1 MLLLVMIM
9 SIGAISA
16 ADANETLQG
25 EVSDTNIALTDEVGD
40 TNIATTSSDLKQEVN
55 DTSPAIESVN
65 DVDEINVDDSRNENH
80 KVGDA
85 SPASDDVLSASDDD
99 LLKHNENNFFYGGTW
114 YYDFEDALSAAESN
128 KGGTIKIW
136 RGTYKY
142 TSDDDDFQYKINT
155 EGTYTIQPYGSD
167 HQVIF
172 DGENKGWFLHITNA
186 NIHVTISDITF
197 KNGKGNDGP
206 LEVEDGAQLTLYR
219 CIFEGNHASS
229 DGVSY
234 GLGGA
239 IIVDEGSLVANDCKF
254 INNKADRHGGA
265 ICIEDSGSVT
275 LNNCYFKDNKKGS
288 DEANDFE
295 DYSIDG
301 GESADWSF
309 TNCLFV
315 GSGSLDID
323 VDASEKSVS
332 ITPWVDDNIN
342 LVVLYKDGKFYD
354 DNPGASGRTTTF
366 TDLEKGTYT
375 VYMMKDDEKR
385 YEYSGSTFTIIE
397 PNFILDDDKVFE
409 TLSAA
414 IDAIPN
420 GGSGEIAVKG
430 GNYTGSGNRYVKINN
445 KVVTIRPKSDLD
457 HVTFSGDR
465 VLDYTTPAP
474 SYFLTVGSN
483 SKLTI
488 EDITIT
494 GYFEDSALEFTAGS
508 EGYISGCE
516 FNNIKYINNQPVNPI
531 NAQNS
536 NLALYKC
543 TFESNGPTL
552 FKSTIV
558 NIDECTFTSNSGT
571 QGGAINADSSTNL
584 NVTNS
589 EFNMNEANEGG
600 AIYATNLELHGNEF
614 IGNSAN
620 LGGAVYI
627 TSQSESLINMTY
639 CVFDTNYG
647 NYRNVYF
654 ESLTRKFN
662 FEFNEYDLNLTIRL
676 DDISYGSDSILYGNF
691 DWGSNLN
698 NTYTLLT
705 GVADEENIFGDMVT
719 VVNKKFEMN
728 LGVLPGGTHQIVMEG
743 MYNQGDSR
751 DHFWQQD
758 YYSDLYQN
766 EFYLIN
772 PAYAKIGIDKAKI
785 SLTLE
790 VKDVL
795 IPETPVLNVY
805 ADRDLNYTIFIQNKY
820 YQVQVVNGKG
830 SMQLTGL
837 DLGNYTVVAMRDSD
851 DNYELAMNFTTFAIA
866 KTYSN
871 FLVLSTNVEYD
882 TLNEAVANSND
893 DDTIHVKK
901 GTYKNTGIVISN
913 KTLEIIAL
921 EGAVFD
927 AQGADANF
935 IIVNEYAVADI
946 SGITFR
952 GLHNRNTNYG
962 AIVNHGY
969 LSLTSCNFTDN
980 KITKTTFAENGGAAI
995 FSDGDLLDIDG
1006 CNFIN
1011 NVAPLKVGTA
1021 AVTSLG
1027 HEDVS
1032 ITDSKFINNT
1042 AREGGALHF
1051 KNIIQFEAAVTSC
1064 DFERNTAVKGSAIY
1078 VGNNSR
1084 YISVTYSD
1092 FKKNDIK
1099 NNLGEKTQLEGG
1111 VIYVNADT
1119 NDVTLDISLSN
1130 FEDNSNSNVDG
1141 GVICLDGSSKATIE
1155 SCVFTNNSG
1164 KVGSVILIK
1173 NPYDKKLT
1181 LIMDSSAFTNNNAT
1195 TGAVATSP
1203 KVTALIDECVFANNT
1218 GENRHIYSNGFTV
1231 VHDSMFDV
1239 KDAKLNAPSVQY
1251 GESSTITGTADIGTN
1266 IYAAANLT
1274 VAGKNNIAEIK
1285 NNAFTYDAGILSY
1298 GKYYAVL
1305 NNIVDN
1311 NNNIYQMDSITEIF
1325 RVTRGSMELNVSV
1338 DNITYGETLKV
1349 VESIPSI
1356 ATGTVDYQLNGKY
1369 YTKDEIESLKLDAGK
1384 YTLVAIYDHDD
1395 FAFTSTAVNFE
1406 VYKANPTISV
1416 PDVDVKYNDSIVI
1429 NIESD
1434 VASIYTIEIED
1445 YRNVVFVNGSRSIVI
1460 DKTLNPGN
1468 YTIKVT
1474 SQERVNYISNS
1485 TEAILNVNGNI
1496 PVFSLSISN
1505 ANMADIGTGNVGET
1519 DSAVDV
1525 SNNVQSKPL
1534 MAIRYFAIDDTKSKE
1549 QLSNSPDNNLGE
1561 EYEEGRFLFQYD
1573 EDDDYDYF
1581 DTLEDAVDEAVLYG
1595 SGIIT
1600 VRGGTYPV
1608 YSIDIEGEVELTIK
1622 AYENEEVIFD
1632 CGGEYYFMLLTYD
1645 TEMEWVQVPPPPHP
1659 EFEQTDGPTVTLEN
1673 ITVINGVANYG
1684 GAIDLRAGTLV
1695 LNNCNFH
1702 NNHANDE
1709 GGAIYIGTW
1718 DAEYDATLIAVNT
1731 TFTNNY
1737 AESEGGAIYI
1747 ASDNLDGQTT
1757 SASFMLCTFL
1767 DNYQGEDEERM
1778 RNYFAGGNAD
1788 EIICQYCIFNANG
1801 EIYNFTMDKINQAV
1815 YVNGTS
1821 NDTFDSVVL
1830 LYFDTAPLYTINN
1843 NGSSDFSITFEDVMG
1858 GNYTVGVMN
1867 DHDFNTY
1874 IFDVKFEMKV
1884 PNFIISEDEVYEN
1897 LTDAID
1903 AVAENGVIYAN
1914 ANYYLEEQMG
1924 IDISKSFTLKNFRGR
1939 DVVFDGNST
1948 TWFFTI
1954 AEGCT
1959 VAFEGIYFTD
1969 GAVKNHASIENYGTL
1984 VINNCT
1990 FDSFETAEIIY
2001 NSGLLNLLNSTFSL
2015 NFVNNAVVFND
2026 GQLFIDTVE
2035 FSSNIVNM
2043 SSVVYTNGAAEII
2056 SANFTDNFNLGNGGA
2071 IYNAKSLSVK
2081 DTVFTENE
2089 GYNGGA
2095 VYSEGTLEVINS
2107 TFEDNTANGYG
2118 GAIYNGNEA
2127 NIFNSTFTGSSSEF
2141 DGGAIYNNNVMVIDN
2156 STFVG
2161 NTATGRGGAIYNNK
2175 SLVLTKSLFGIN
2187 YAEEFANIYNAGDIQ
2202 FSENIFDFYD
2212 VILVVPDGEYGIPT
2226 TITGTLNPEFNM
2238 DLQTVL
2244 PGFVN
2249 QKDATVT
2256 IQEGVFEYVT
2266 DILPKGIYDVVLN
2279 EVIYDIYGNI
2289 YYGEAITDRLVINKA
2304 NVYINLTVD
2313 DIVLRNTDQAAP
2325 VLKISASKDGL
2336 LSIVFNNK
2344 ILNVNIVGGQ
2354 ATVTLDAVGEGNYT
2368 VFAAREGDEN
2378 YNDAVNTTTFA
2389 VTEYEGNF
2397 IVNSTGGK
2405 FDTLRE
2411 AIENSANE
2419 DIIYVMEGNY
2429 TGADNLGLSI
2439 YSKKLTIISLGDVV
2453 FNGDAT
2459 DLNFLTVDATAD
2471 VTICDVVVSS
2481 FNVKNKV
2488 SILENRGDLTL
2499 DGCIF
2504 INNTYAD
2511 DCMTIVYNS
2520 GNLNI
2525 TGSAFYD
2532 NIAEHYIIQC
2542 DSGLVINESTFENNT
2557 VNEAIISIH
2566 DAQDSSKI
2574 ISTEFIGN
2582 TLSCA
2587 LIDVVGCS
2595 DVLISSEFYNN
2606 TKKGEDIVDIV
2617 YARDSNLLV
2626 ENSIFRGNA
2635 VNALIRGMSNNNVI
2649 SESLFTDNTVAN
2661 VVFSAD
2667 NNLSVIDSIFTGN
2680 TLSDDGA
2687 LCIAVDVHA
2696 TVNGCVFSDNK
2707 ADEYRNIYSVST
2719 DVNIVNTTFD
2729 AINVDFTVHDI
2740 DYGQNET
2747 IEGTIDIGTNIN
2759 FTVNLDINSK
2769 IYSVNV
2775 SDNKF
2780 TLNAGILNGGDYT
2793 VVLNP
2798 KDTNSNTFV
2807 FDKITKVFTVSRIDP
2822 GLSVSIDDITQGE
2835 KLNVTSTIAKNAKGN
2850 VVYEL
2855 NGNVYS
2861 KAQLENLTLTPGSY
2875 LVTAVYRGDKN
2886 YLPASE
2892 MVNVKVNKVA
2902 PNITVNDV
2910 AVDYGD
2916 EIKINV
2922 TVGAA
2927 DYYTVFL
2934 DNRYNESVSLYVD
2947 NSAIF
2952 TFPSETFKAGSYK
2965 ITVYVFESDNYAEE
2979 YAYAT
2984 LTLNKAIGVFN
2995 LTNDTIIQGENATIT
3010 VEVPLNAY
3018 GNIAYN
3024 VYDVDGKSVYSIV
3037 QSCLENLT
3045 VPNLNPGKYIVNGT
3059 YEGDSYYSNE
3069 SIISSSEIFVRECV
3083 DIIITVGNITYGE
3096 NATVTV
3102 ESNVDGE
3109 YLVYVGTEP
3118 IVVTVIKGTGN
3129 VSVSNLNAGSYV
3141 ANVTVIDGNY
3151 SGFNETVFGV
3161 APKSTS
3167 VDISIEDIVFGEN
3180 AIAVVNGEIDGE
3192 YIIEIDNQNY
3202 TVNVVDGKGNTAIDG
3217 LAIGEDIL
3225 ASITIANANYAASN
3239 TTTFNVFSRYNTPIE
3254 MDMEIVENNITM
3266 TVTIND
3272 KATGLVK
3279 FQVTGQEEYV
3289 VYSDVI
3295 DGVAILEDVL
3305 ETGDY
3310 TVVATYMGN
3319 DRFNTNITYADFTI
3333 KGHIKKNT
3341 TIDAHADVVGY
3352 RVTLTVTVDENATG
3366 FVKLVVG
3373 GTVANIEL
3381 ENGKGTLTTNLLPNS
3396 YYIDVTYLG
3405 DDDYNMNSTAVTF
3418 TVTEIS
3424 KDNTTIDLNVIAGED
3439 TAWIVVD
3446 LNETATGLVKFY
3458 MVNKETGENAT
3469 MYMDVVEGHVET
3481 FTNSLTPGNYTVVA
3495 TYMGDSVFNTN
3506 TTSKGVEILGHILKD
3521 TPIEATVETNANRV
3535 ILTVKVDENAT
3546 GFVKVTVGGTVAN
3559 IELENG
3565 KGILTTVLPYGSYS
3579 LNITYLGDANYN
3591 KNSTKSEFTLVEP
3604 AKENTPIA
3612 LDVVTDE
3619 NYVGM
3624 TATVSDAATGLV
3636 KFQVIG
3642 STGEY
3647 TLYADVIGGK
3657 AILEDTLPV
3666 GNYTVLA
3673 TFMGDSRFN
3682 TNITYKDFTI
3692 VGHIKKDT
3700 PINARADVNGN
3711 RVTLTVNVDEDA
3723 TGFVKLTIGGTVTN
3737 IEVVD
3742 GVATLT
3748 TLLVPNSYY
3757 VDVTY
3762 LGDDDFNMNSTKVS
3776 FTITE
3781 VAKKNTNIDLN
3792 IIAYEDTAL
3801 IMVDLNKATTG
3812 LVKFYMVWKETGE
3825 EYTMYMDV
3833 VDGHVETL
3841 TNNIE
3846 PGNYTVVATYMG
3858 DSVFNTNTTSE
3869 DVEIIGHVLKD
3880 TPITASV
3887 VSSGT
3892 RVTLTAKVDE
3902 EATGF
3907 VELKFGDNVFNIAL
3921 KDGIGTLTTSLP
3933 YGSYSL
3939 DITYLGDENY
3949 NKNSTKLDFTLVE
3962 PAKENTPIAL
3972 DIVTDESY
3980 VGMTVILDD
3989 AATGL
3994 VKFHVTGEE
4003 DYVVYSDVIDGVAIL
4018 EDVLTV
4024 GNYSVIATYMG
4035 DSRFNT
4041 NITYGDFTIK
4051 GHIKKDTPI
4060 SARAVVNGNRVTLT
4074 ANVDEDATGFVKL
4087 TISGTVVNVEVVDG
4101 VATLTTTLPANS
4113 YFVDVTYLGD
4123 EDFNMNSTKVVFTIT
4138 EVSKLNTTIDLN
4150 IVTYEDAA
4158 FITVDLDKAATGLV
4172 KFYMVWKETGENST
4186 VYMDVVDG
4194 HVESYTNSIAPGNYS
4209 ITVTY
4214 MGDSVFNTNTT
4225 SGDVEILGH
4234 ILKDT
4239 PITANVAANG
4249 NRVTLTAKVD
4259 EEATGFVELKF
4270 GDNVFNIALKDGIGT
4285 LTTSLPYGSYSL
4297 DITYLGD
4304 ENYNKN
4310 STKLE
4315 FTLTEPAKEN
4325 TPISMDIVTYEDEV
4339 WMTVSVDDAATGLVK
4354 FQVTGPE
4361 EFTLYVDVIDGKA
4374 IVDEVLLIGDYS
4386 VIVTYMGDSR
4396 FNTNI
4401 TYGDFTIAGH
4411 IKKDTP
4417 IDAHAVVNGN
4427 RVTLTVNVD
4436 EDATGFVKLA
4446 IGGTVTNIEVV
4457 DGVAKLTTTLLPN
4470 SYYVD
4475 VTYLGDND
4483 FNMNNTKVTFTV
4495 TEASKKDTPIDLNVT
4510 AGEDVIWITVDLDKD
4525 ATGLVKLYMVWKET
4539 GENIT
4544 AYMDVIDGRVETL
4557 TNSLLPGNYSVVAT
4571 YMGDS
4576 LFNTN
4581 TTSKDVEII
4590 GHVMKDT
4597 PISANVAA
4605 NGNRVTL
4612 TVTVD
4617 EEATGF
4623 VELKFGDNVFNIAL
4637 KDGIGTLTTSLPY
4650 GSYSLD
4656 ITYLGDENYNKNSTK
4671 LEFTLTEPAKENTPI
4686 SLDIVTY
4693 ENDVLMTVT
4702 VDDAATGLVKFQVT
4716 GPEEFTLYVDVIDGI
4731 AVVEEVLLTGDY
4743 SVVATFMGDSKFNT
4757 NITYGDFTISGHIKK
4772 DTPIS
4777 AHADVIGNR
4786 VTLTV
4791 NVDEDATGFVKLT
4804 ISGTVVN
4811 VEVVDGVA
4819 KLTTTLPA
4827 NSYFADVTYL
4837 GDEDFNM
4844 NSTQVTFTITEVSKQ
4859 NTTIDLNISVYED
4872 TALVMVDLNNAT
4884 TGLVKLYMLWKE
4896 TGEEYTMYMDVVDGH
4911 VETLTNSILPGN
4923 YTIVATYMGDS
4934 VFNTNTTS
4942 QDVEIIGHVMKDT
4955 PITVDAVVNGSRVTL
4970 TAEVDANA
4978 TGLVKFEIIGDE
4990 GNSVYVDVIDG
5001 KAVIEG
5007 VLKDGNYTVIAI
5019 YMGDFIFNANV
5030 TSLDFTINAPKS
5042 ANITVDVPSDIK
5054 AGEDIPVTVDIPG
5067 GSGNVSVIVDG
5078 VETVVPIVDGK
5089 ANYTIPAL
5097 DVGNHT
5103 VVVSYPGDDAHVA
5116 TTVAKSISV
5125 SAIAS
5130 EFTNITV
5137 SGSGVIS
5144 VSLVDETGSPIANA
5158 NLTYTING
5166 KPFTGMTDS
5175 KGGVVITVSENSV
5188 VELKYA
5194 GTSTILPA
5202 NATITLKDLI
5212 PIRTNTS
5219 VLGNNYTQYAIE
5231 YYSGERGQNFTVKLV
5246 DSMGNPLANQTV
5258 LIGYNGKC
5266 LFRITNATGH
5276 ASVQINLV
5284 AAQRLTFAVAFL
5296 GDDDYNGTMSV
5307 YLITINKKPVTM
5319 TAADKTYKATAKTKK
5334 YTVTLKT
5341 IKGASADGKT
5351 YFTAGKK
5358 VTMKL
5363 NGKTYTAKTNSK
5375 GQATFNLDI
5384 TKKGKFNAV
5393 IEYAGDNTYVAVSK
5407 SVKITIK

>member
-1 MLLLVMIM
+1 MIM

-16 ADANETLQG
+16 ADTNDALLE
-25 EVSDTNIALTDEVGD
+25 EASDTD
-40 TNIATTSSDLKQEVN
+40 IATDFVALEDNPTSLESEAGDDVVEISAN
-55 DTSPAIESVN
+55 DSQNELSNKKIVRSASSN
-65 DVDEINVDDSRNENH
+65 VDEE
-80 KVGDA
+80 
-85 SPASDDVLSASDDD
+85 VLSASDDD
-99 LLKHNENNFFYGGTW
+99 LLKSSGNNFYLDKTDKW
-114 YYDFEDALSAAESN
+114 YEDFEDALKAAESN
-128 KGGTIKIW
+128 GGGTIKIW
-136 RGTYKY
+136 GGTYKY
-142 TSDDDDFQYKINT
+142 TSDDDDFEYKINT
-155 EGTYTIQPYGSD
+155 VGTYTIQPYGSD

-172 DGENKGWFLHITNA
+172 DGEEQGWFLHITNA

-219 CIFEGNHASS
+219 CTFEGNHASS

-239 IIVDEGSLVANDCKF
+239 IIVDEGSLIANDCRF

-275 LNNCYFKDNKKGS
+275 LNNCYFKGNKKGS
-288 DEANDFE
+288 DEENDFE
-295 DYSIDG
+295 DYSIDS
-301 GESADWSF
+301 GETPVWSF

-315 GSGSLDID
+315 GSGDLHID
-323 VDASEKSVS
+323 VDAPEKSVT
-332 ITPWVDDNIN
+332 ITPVVDETIN

-354 DNPGASGRTTTF
+354 DNTGASGYSTTF

-375 VYMMKDDEKR
+375 VYLMEGSEKR
-385 YEYSGSTFTIIE
+385 YEYSGNTFTIIE
-397 PNFILDDDKVFE
+397 PNFILNDERVFE
-409 TLSAA
+409 TLSDAVNA
-414 IDAIPN
+414 ISN

-430 GNYTGSGNRYVKINN
+430 GTYTGSGNRGLQINN
-445 KVVTIRPKSDLD
+445 KAVTIRPKSDFD

-465 VLDYTTPAP
+465 TISHNRPIVP

-494 GYFEDSALEFTAGS
+494 GYFSDSALKFTAGS
-508 EGYISGCE
+508 EGSISDCN
-516 FNNIKYINNQPVNPI
+516 FNNIKYTNNQPGNPI

-536 NLALYKC
+536 NLALDGC

-552 FKSTIV
+552 FKNTIV
-558 NIDECTFTSNSGT
+558 NIDDCTFTSNSGT
-571 QGGAINADSSTNL
+571 QGGAINADSSTTL

-639 CVFDTNYG
+639 CVFDTNLG

-705 GVADEENIFGDMVT
+705 GIADEENIFGDMVT
-719 VVNKKFEMN
+719 VVNKKFELN

-758 YYSDLYQN
+758 YYSDLYGN

-893 DDTIHVKK
+893 DDTIYVKK

-1111 VIYVNADT
+1111 VIYVNANN

-1155 SCVFTNNSG
+1155 SCVFNNNRG

-1195 TGAVATSP
+1195 TGAVVTSP

-1218 GENRHIYSNGFTV
+1218 GQNRHIYSNGFTV
-1231 VHDSMFDV
+1231 VHDSIFDV

-1266 IYAAANLT
+1266 TYAAANLT
-1274 VAGKNNIAEIK
+1274 VAGVNSIAEIK
-1285 NNAFTYDAGILSY
+1285 NNAFTYNAGMLGS
-1298 GKYYAVL
+1298 GKYNAVL
-1305 NNIVDN
+1305 NSIVDN
-1311 NNNIYQMDSITEIF
+1311 NNNTYLMDSITEIF
-1325 RVTRGSMELNVSV
+1325 RVHRGSIEFNVSV

-1349 VESIPSI
+1349 VESLPST
-1356 ATGTVDYQLNGKY
+1356 ATGTIDYQLNGNY

-1384 YTLVAIYDHDD
+1384 YTLVAIYDHED
-1395 FAFTSTAVNFE
+1395 FALSSTTVNFE
-1406 VYKANPTISV
+1406 VYKANPTIFV
-1416 PDVDVKYNDSIVI
+1416 PNVDVKYNDSIVL

-1434 VASIYTIEIED
+1434 VASIYTIEIGD

-1485 TEAILNVNGNI
+1485 TEAILNVNGNL

-1505 ANMADIGTGNVGET
+1505 TNLDDMGTGNVGET

-1525 SNNVQSKPL
+1525 SNNVQAKPL
-1534 MAIRYFAIDDTKSKE
+1534 MAIRYFAIADTE
-1549 QLSNSPDNNLGE
+1549 SNENLGNSLDNNNLGE
-1561 EYEEGRFLFQYD
+1561 EYEEGKFLFQYD
-1573 EDDDYDYF
+1573 EDDDYEYY
-1581 DTLEDAVDEAVLYG
+1581 DTLEDAIDEAVLYG

-1632 CGGEYYFMLLTYD
+1632 CGGDNYFMLLTYD

-1673 ITVINGVANYG
+1673 ITVINGYATYG
-1684 GAIDLRAGTLV
+1684 GAIDLEAGTLI

-1702 NNHANDE
+1702 NNAADE
-1709 GGAIYIGTW
+1709 GGAIYIGKW
-1718 DAEYDATLIAVNT
+1718 DAENDATLLAVNT

-1747 ASDNLDGQTT
+1747 ASDNLDGQST

-1767 DNYQGEDEERM
+1767 DNYQGEDDEKV

-1959 VAFEGIYFTD
+1959 VVFEGIYFTD
-1969 GAVKNHASIENYGTL
+1969 GAIKNHASIENYGTL

-2175 SLVLTKSLFGIN
+2175 SLVLTKSVFGIN

-2279 EVIYDIYGNI
+2279 EVIYDVYGNI

-2378 YNDAVNTTTFA
+2378 HNDAVNTTTFT
-2389 VTEYEGNF
+2389 VSEYVGNF

-2405 FDTLRE
+2405 YDTLRE
-2411 AIENSANE
+2411 AIEYSADE

-2429 TGADNLGLSI
+2429 SGADNLGLTI
-2439 YSKKLTIISLGDVV
+2439 LDKKLSIISLGDVV
-2453 FNGDAT
+2453 FDANSS
-2459 DLNFLTVDATAD
+2459 DLNFLIVWDGSD
-2471 VTICDVVVSS
+2471 VSICDIVITG
-2481 FNVKNKV
+2481 FNTKQANAL
-2488 SILENRGDLTL
+2488 IYNGGDLTV
-2499 DGCIF
+2499 DGCVF
-2504 INNTYAD
+2504 TNNTLA
-2511 DCMTIVYNS
+2511 TLAEGLTESIIYNVR
-2520 GNLNI
+2520 NLNVVDSEFYNNTI
-2525 TGSAFYD
+2525 DKGS
-2532 NIAEHYIIQC
+2532 IIYSKSQ
-2542 DSGLVINESTFENNT
+2542 SNLIVNESTFENNIFNGDE
-2557 VNEAIISIH
+2557 VHIIEIENANS
-2566 DAQDSSKI
+2566 AKI
-2574 ISTEFIGN
+2574 ISSVFAENRLKEGTIIF
-2582 TLSCA
+2582 A
-2587 LIDVVGCS
+2587 VGS
-2595 DVLISSEFYNN
+2595 TDVLISSEFYNN
-2606 TKKGEDIVDIV
+2606 TLDAQLIN
-2617 YARDSNLLV
+2617 AFNNTNLLV
-2626 ENSIFRGNA
+2626 DNSIFAG
-2635 VNALIRGMSNNNVI
+2635 NNVDDIIILDRNTQSTI
-2649 SESLFTDNTVAN
+2649 SECAFTENTVYN
-2661 VVFSAD
+2661 VVYCYKG
-2667 NNLSVIDSIFTGN
+2667 NLSVIGSTFSDN
-2680 TLSDDGA
+2680 TLLGNGA
-2687 LCIAVDVHA
+2687 LYIYSDVNA
-2696 TVNGCVFSDNK
+2696 TVNGCVFTNNK
-2707 ADEYRNIYSVST
+2707 ADNYRNIYSNSAVSISNS
-2719 DVNIVNTTFD
+2719 VFD
-2729 AINVDFTVHDI
+2729 ALNVDFTVYDI
-2740 DYGQNET
+2740 DYGQTET
-2747 IEGTIDIGTNIN
+2747 IEGTIDIGTNLN
-2759 FTVNLDINSK
+2759 LPVNLDINSK
-2769 IYSVNV
+2769 TYSVNV
-2775 SDNKF
+2775 TDNKF
-2780 TLNAGILNGGDYT
+2780 TYNAGILNGGDYK

-2798 KDTNSNTFV
+2798 KDANSNTFV
-2807 FDKITKVFTVSRIDP
+2807 FDKITKMFTVNRIDP
-2822 GLSVSIDDITQGE
+2822 GLSISIADITQGE
-2835 KLNVTSTIAKNAKGN
+2835 KLKVNTTISKNASAN

-2855 NGNVYS
+2855 DGKIYS
-2861 KAQLENLTLTPGSY
+2861 KKDLENLTLAPGDY
-2875 LVTAVYRGDKN
+2875 LVVAMYRGDKN
-2886 YLPASE
+2886 FLSANA
-2892 MVNVKVNKVA
+2892 MANVKVHKVA
-2902 PNITVNDV
+2902 PNITVSDV
-2910 AVDYGD
+2910 VINYGD
-2916 EIKINV
+2916 EIKVNV
-2922 TVGAA
+2922 TADVA
-2927 DYYTVFL
+2927 DYYTVFIG
-2934 DNRYNESVSLYVD
+2934 NESVSLYV
-2947 NSAIF
+2947 NGNATF
-2952 TFPSETFKAGSYK
+2952 TFPSENFKSGNYE
-2965 ITVYVFESDNYAEE
+2965 IMVYVFETDDYDEA

-3059 YEGDSYYSNE
+3059 YEGDSYYSKD
-3069 SIISSSEIFVRECV
+3069 SIITSGEIFVRECV

-3129 VSVSNLNAGSYV
+3129 VSVSNLNAGSHV

-3167 VDISIEDIVFGEN
+3167 VTVSIGDIVFGEN
-3180 AIAVVNGEIDGE
+3180 AIAVINAEIDGE

-3202 TVNVVDGKGNTAIDG
+3202 TANVVGGKGNATLDG
-3217 LAIGEDIL
+3217 LAVGENIL
-3225 ASITIANANYAASN
+3225 ASITIANANYSASN
-3239 TTTFNVFSRYNTPIE
+3239 TTTFNVFSKYNTPIS

-3266 TVTIND
+3266 TVTVSD

-3295 DGVAILEDVL
+3295 GGVAILEDVL
-3305 ETGDY
+3305 ESGDY

-3341 TIDAHADVVGY
+3341 TISARTDVIGN
-3352 RVTLTVTVDENATG
+3352 RVTLTVNVDDNATG
-3366 FVKLVVG
+3366 FVKLTVG
-3373 GTVANIEL
+3373 GTVANIEVVD
-3381 ENGKGTLTTNLLPNS
+3381 GVATLTTILPANS
-3396 YYIDVTYLG
+3396 YYVDVTYLG
-3405 DDDYNMNSTAVTF
+3405 DDNFNMNNTMATF
-3418 TVTEIS
+3418 TIVEAA
-3424 KDNTTIDLNVIAGED
+3424 KDNTTIDLNVIAYED
-3439 TAWIVVD
+3439 AALIVVD

-3458 MVNKETGENAT
+3458 MVSKETGEEYT
-3469 MYMDVVEGHVET
+3469 MYMDVVDGHVET
-3481 FTNSLTPGNYTVVA
+3481 FTNSIEPGNYTVVA

-3506 TTSKGVEILGHILKD
+3506 TTSQDVEIIGHIMKD
-3521 TPIEATVETNANRV
+3521 TPITANVETSANRV
-3535 ILTVKVDENAT
+3535 ILTVNVDENAT

-3559 IELENG
+3559 IELEKG

-3604 AKENTPIA
+3604 K
-3612 LDVVTDE
+3612 
-3619 NYVGM
+3619 
-3624 TATVSDAATGLV
+3624 
-3636 KFQVIG
+3636 
-3642 STGEY
+3642 
-3647 TLYADVIGGK
+3647 
-3657 AILEDTLPV
+3657 
-3666 GNYTVLA
+3666 
-3673 TFMGDSRFN
+3673 
-3682 TNITYKDFTI
+3682 
-3692 VGHIKKDT
+3692 
-3700 PINARADVNGN
+3700 
-3711 RVTLTVNVDEDA
+3711 
-3723 TGFVKLTIGGTVTN
+3723 
-3737 IEVVD
+3737 
-3742 GVATLT
+3742 
-3748 TLLVPNSYY
+3748 
-3757 VDVTY
+3757 
-3762 LGDDDFNMNSTKVS
+3762 
-3776 FTITE
+3776 
-3781 VAKKNTNIDLN
+3781 
-3792 IIAYEDTAL
+3792 
-3801 IMVDLNKATTG
+3801 
-3812 LVKFYMVWKETGE
+3812 
-3825 EYTMYMDV
+3825 
-3833 VDGHVETL
+3833 
-3841 TNNIE
+3841 
-3846 PGNYTVVATYMG
+3846 
-3858 DSVFNTNTTSE
+3858 
-3869 DVEIIGHVLKD
+3869 
-3880 TPITASV
+3880 
-3887 VSSGT
+3887 
-3892 RVTLTAKVDE
+3892 
-3902 EATGF
+3902 
-3907 VELKFGDNVFNIAL
+3907 
-3921 KDGIGTLTTSLP
+3921 
-3933 YGSYSL
+3933 
-3939 DITYLGDENY
+3939 
-3949 NKNSTKLDFTLVE
+3949 
-3962 PAKENTPIAL
+3962 KENTPIAL
-3972 DIVTDESY
+3972 DIVTDEYY
-3980 VGMTVILDD
+3980 VGMTATVSDK
-3989 AATGL
+3989 ATGL
-3994 VKFHVTGEE
+3994 VKFQVSGAEE
-4003 DYVVYSDVIDGVAIL
+4003 YVVYSDVINGVAIL
-4018 EDVLTV
+4018 EDTLII
-4024 GNYSVIATYMG
+4024 GDYSVVATYMG

-4060 SARAVVNGNRVTLT
+4060 SASADVLGNRVTLT
-4074 ANVDEDATGFVKL
+4074 VKVDDNATGFVKL
-4087 TISGTVVNVEVVDG
+4087 TIGGTATNIEVVDG
-4101 VATLTTTLPANS
+4101 VAKLTTTLSPNS

-4123 EDFNMNSTKVVFTIT
+4123 DDFNMNSTKVAFTIT
-4138 EVSKLNTTIDLN
+4138 EASKKNTNINLDIITGEDNALIMVDLN
-4150 IVTYEDAA
+4150 
-4158 FITVDLDKAATGLV
+4158 KATTGLV
-4172 KFYMVWKETGENST
+4172 KLYMLWKETGEEYT
-4186 VYMDVVDG
+4186 MYMDVIEG
-4194 HVESYTNSIAPGNYS
+4194 HVETFTNSIEPGNYT
-4209 ITVTY
+4209 IVATY
-4214 MGDSVFNTNTT
+4214 MGDSAFNTNTT
-4225 SGDVEILGH
+4225 SKDVEIIGH
-4234 ILKDT
+4234 VLKDT
-4239 PITANVAANG
+4239 PITASVVSSGTRVA
-4249 NRVTLTAKVD
+4249 LTVKVD
-4259 EEATGFVELKF
+4259 DEATGFVELKF
-4270 GDNVFNIALKDGIGT
+4270 GDNVFNIALEDGIGT

-4304 ENYNKN
+4304 ENFNKN

-4315 FTLTEPAKEN
+4315 FTLVEPAKEN

-4339 WMTVSVDDAATGLVK
+4339 WMTVTVDDAATGLVK

-4374 IVDEVLLIGDYS
+4374 LVDEVLLLGDYN

-4396 FNTNI
+4396 YNTNI
-4401 TYGDFTIAGH
+4401 TYGDFTIKGH

-4417 IDAHAVVNGN
+4417 ISAGAVVNGN
-4427 RVTLTVNVD
+4427 RVTLTVKVD
-4436 EDATGFVKLA
+4436 DNATGFVKLA

-4457 DGVAKLTTTLLPN
+4457 DGVATLTTVLVPN

-4495 TEASKKDTPIDLNVT
+4495 TEASKKDTPIDLNVI
-4510 AGEDVIWITVDLDKD
+4510 AGEDTAWITVDLDKA

-4539 GENIT
+4539 GESIT
-4544 AYMDVIDGRVETL
+4544 AYMDVIDGHVETY

-4581 TTSKDVEII
+4581 ATSKDVELM

-4597 PISANVAA
+4597 PITANVETSANMVK
-4605 NGNRVTL
+4605 L
-4612 TVTVD
+4612 TVKVD
-4617 EEATGF
+4617 ENATGF
-4623 VELKFGDNVFNIAL
+4623 VELKFRDNVFNIAL
-4637 KDGIGTLTTSLPY
+4637 EDGIGTLTTSLPY

-4656 ITYLGDENYNKNSTK
+4656 ITYLGDENFNKNSTK
-4671 LEFTLTEPAKENTPI
+4671 LEFTLVEPAKENTPI
-4686 SLDIVTY
+4686 SMDIVTY
-4693 ENDVLMTVT
+4693 EDEVWMTVT

-4716 GPEEFTLYVDVIDGI
+4716 GPEEFTLYVDVIDGK
-4731 AVVEEVLLTGDY
+4731 ALVDEVLFTGDY
-4743 SVVATFMGDSKFNT
+4743 NVTATYMGDGRFNT
-4757 NITYGDFTISGHIKK
+4757 NITSGVFTIKGHIKK
-4772 DTPIS
+4772 DTPITAS
-4777 AHADVIGNR
+4777 ADVLGNR

-4791 NVDEDATGFVKLT
+4791 KVDDDATGFVKL
-4804 ISGTVVN
+4804 IVGSTVTN
-4811 VEVVDGVA
+4811 IEVVDGVA
-4819 KLTTTLPA
+4819 TLTTMLSP
-4827 NSYFADVTYL
+4827 NSYFVDVTYL
-4837 GDEDFNM
+4837 GDDDFNM
-4844 NSTQVTFTITEVSKQ
+4844 NKTKVTFTITEVSKM
-4859 NTTIDLNISVYED
+4859 NTNIDLDIAVYED
-4872 TALVMVDLNNAT
+4872 TALIAVDLDKDA
-4884 TGLVKLYMLWKE
+4884 TGLVKFYMVSKE

-4911 VETLTNSILPGN
+4911 VETFTNSIEPGN
-4923 YTIVATYMGDS
+4923 YTVVATYMGDS
-4934 VFNTNTTS
+4934 LFNTNTTS
-4942 QDVEIIGHVMKDT
+4942 EDVEIIGHIMKDT
-4955 PITVDAVVNGSRVTL
+4955 PISLDIVTSENNVTMTVTVND
-4970 TAEVDANA
+4970 TAI
-4978 TGLVKFEIIGDE
+4978 GLVKFEVTGAE
-4990 GNSVYVDVIDG
+4990 EFAVYVDVVDG
-5001 KAVIEG
+5001 KAVLEE
-5007 VLKDGNYTVIAI
+5007 VLAAGDYSVVAT
-5019 YMGDFIFNANV
+5019 YMGDLLFNSNL
-5030 TSLDFTINAPKS
+5030 TSKDFAVKEKVQS
-5042 ANITVDVPSDIK
+5042 NITIDVPDPIK
-5054 AGEDIPVTVDIPG
+5054 AGENISVSIPG
-5067 GSGNVSVIVDG
+5067 ATGNVSVIFEG
-5078 VETVVPIVDGK
+5078 VECIIPLVDGK
-5089 ANYTIPAL
+5089 ANFTVPSITSGEYS
-5097 DVGNHT
+5097 
-5103 VVVSYPGDDAHVA
+5103 VVVMYAGDDTHTPDYKAISLNVERLGSSFNVTEG
-5116 TTVAKSISV
+5116 TTFVTYA
-5125 SAIAS
+5125 A
-5130 EFTNITV
+5130 
-5137 SGSGVIS
+5137 
-5144 VSLVDETGSPIANA
+5144 ETAVGEQGALYAFVLRDSNGNPIANA
-5158 NLTYTING
+5158 TVTFAYKTVVFNSTTDENGTLYLGISTYLAQDALCALSYLGDETH
-5166 KPFTGMTDS
+5166 
-5175 KGGVVITVSENSV
+5175 
-5188 VELKYA
+5188 
-5194 GTSTILPA
+5194 
-5202 NATITLKDLI
+5202 NATFVAFNFKIQKKPTAIT
-5212 PIRTNTS
+5212 
-5219 VLGNNYTQYAIE
+5219 
-5231 YYSGERGQNFTVKLV
+5231 
-5246 DSMGNPLANQTV
+5246 
-5258 LIGYNGKC
+5258 
-5266 LFRITNATGH
+5266 
-5276 ASVQINLV
+5276 
-5284 AAQRLTFAVAFL
+5284 AVA
-5296 GDDDYNGTMSV
+5296 
-5307 YLITINKKPVTM
+5307 
-5319 TAADKTYKATAKTKK
+5319 KTYKVTKK
-5334 YTVTLKT
+5334 YKYLTVTLKT
-5341 IKGASADGKT
+5341 SKASSRDGKV
-5351 YFTAGKK
+5351 YLKKGKK
-5358 VTMKL
+5358 ITLTV
-5363 NGKTYTAKTNSK
+5363 NGKTYKGYTNANGK
-5375 GQATFNLDI
+5375 VTFTITNLN
-5384 TKKGKFNAV
+5384 KKGKYTAV
-5393 IEYAGDNTYVAVSK
+5393 IKYAGSDTYESAK
-5407 SVKITIK
+5407 TKVKLKVY